1 MASRPE
7 ISLIYDPSPRSSTMP
22 HESSYTGLPTQLDAS
37 SKQKKSKSLPT
48 GYGLGLHPTRLG
60 FNGKEVLIWR
70 QSRLNKIFTQL
81 ISRLSWLN
89 KIFPL
94 QTWPKSACSKL
105 FEFLNS

>member
-1 MASRPE
+1 MGPFELAIVTFELSFIMITCIFMVFIFVRRCMRLRSMKRRSMASRPE

-60 FNGKEVLIWR
+60 FNGKEVLI
-70 QSRLNKIFTQL
+70 
-81 ISRLSWLN
+81 
-89 KIFPL
+89 
-94 QTWPKSACSKL
+94 
-105 FEFLNS
+105 